1 MSLFIPLPNLLI
13 LPVQPLHFSLSDS
26 RLSRCSGNCFCHLTM
41 YRLERSVRSGVSANP
56 KEPTA
61 ELALKTEKNAE
72 ETSLHCSGRINSA
85 TSDLL
90 QKTIRALIPK
100 TRHIVLDLSGVS
112 YIDSS
117 GLGAIVSIYLA
128 VSRAGGELKVSNAQP
143 RIRDLFQV
151 TKLAAVFEND
161 GYRRLNYE

>member
-1 MSLFIPLPNLLI
+1 MVVTRP
-13 LPVQPLHFSLSDS
+13 
-26 RLSRCSGNCFCHLTM
+26 G
-41 YRLERSVRSGVSANP
+41 RSAVSANP
-56 KEPTA
+56 KVPIA
-61 ELALKTEKNAE
+61 ELTLKSEKNGE
-72 ETSLHCSGRINSA
+72 ETSVHCSGRINST

-90 QKTIRALIPK
+90 QKTIRTLIPK

-128 VSRAGGELKVSNAQP
+128 VSRAGGKLKISNAQP
-143 RIRDLFQV
+143 RIRDLLQV
-151 TKLAAVFEND
+151 TKLSAVFEND

>member
-1 MSLFIPLPNLLI
+1 M
-13 LPVQPLHFSLSDS
+13 
-26 RLSRCSGNCFCHLTM
+26 
-41 YRLERSVRSGVSANP
+41 SANP
-56 KEPTA
+56 KVPTA
-61 ELALKTEKNAE
+61 ELALKTEKKAQ

-90 QKTIRALIPK
+90 QQTIRALIPE

-143 RIRDLFQV
+143 RIRDLFRV

-161 GYRRLNYE
+161 GYRWLTFE

>member
-1 MSLFIPLPNLLI
+1 
-13 LPVQPLHFSLSDS
+13 
-26 RLSRCSGNCFCHLTM
+26 M
-41 YRLERSVRSGVSANP
+41 YRVDPGRSAVSANP
-56 KEPTA
+56 KVPTA
-61 ELALKTEKNAE
+61 ELTLKTEKNAE
-72 ETSLHCSGRINSA
+72 ETRLHCTGRISSA

-90 QKTIRALIPK
+90 QKTVRALIPE

-128 VSRAGGELKVSNAQP
+128 VSRAGGGLKVSNAQQ

-151 TKLAAVFEND
+151 TKLSAVFEND
-161 GYRRLNYE
+161 GYRRLIYE

>member
-1 MSLFIPLPNLLI
+1 
-13 LPVQPLHFSLSDS
+13 
-26 RLSRCSGNCFCHLTM
+26 M
-41 YRLERSVRSGVSANP
+41 YRVDETGRSAVSANP
-56 KEPTA
+56 KVPQA
-61 ELALKTEKNAE
+61 ELTLKTEKNAE
-72 ETSLHCSGRINSA
+72 ETSVHCSGRINSA

-90 QKTIRALIPK
+90 QKTIRTLIPK

-117 GLGAIVSIYLA
+117 GLGAIVGIYLA

-143 RIRDLFQV
+143 RIRDLFQI
-151 TKLAAVFEND
+151 TKLSAVFEND